1 MPLAHTPMKYFL
13 LLLLLPLSALTNA
26 QAPAGFSVP
35 KTYKKVAEAA
45 GDLDKDGKDE
55 QAMIYDTDPDKEDN
69 FKRILYICRVT
80 DAGLSLWT
88 QKVLAILPAHS
99 MPQYTN
105 VKDLKIN
112 RNTLVLKQEE
122 YPGGRNL
129 TQYTHIFR
137 FQDNG
142 WYLIGSRTSL
152 NTNCYGAQISEINFS
167 TGDVVVSFVPDGG
180 CDGEDNPQPKK
191 SRKEYK
197 YKFSKLPLLDSLDY
211 GENQLHIPGCK
222 ETIYY

>member
-1 MPLAHTPMKYFL
+1 MKYFL
-13 LLLLLPLSALTNA
+13 LLLLLPLSTLTNA
-26 QAPAGFSVP
+26 QAPTGFSVP
-35 KTYKKVAEAA
+35 KSYKKVIEAT

-55 QAMIYDTDPDKEDN
+55 IAMIYDTNPDKEDN

-80 DAGLSLWT
+80 DTGLRLWT
-88 QKVLAILPAHS
+88 QKELAILPAHS
-99 MPQYTN
+99 MPQYTD

-122 YPGGRNL
+122 YPGGRNM

-137 FQDNG
+137 FQDNN
-142 WYLIGSRTSL
+142 WYLIGARTSL
-152 NTNCYGAQISEINFS
+152 NTNCYGAQISEINFP

-180 CDGEDNPQPKK
+180 CDEENNPQPKK
-191 SRKEYK
+191 SRKAYK
-197 YKFSKLPLLDSLDY
+197 YSFGQLPLLDSLHY

-222 ETIYY
+222 ESIYY